1 MSGFDKFAWIRA
13 VRDDHR
19 FTIGEKYVLQNLA
32 WTYPKNGSAELYV
45 RQQNAAA
52 RLGVS
57 IRKVKDSYS
66 KARKLG
72 YFLLVDQR
80 HRGKR
85 GDLDTYELRMPQ
97 EVGAVC
103 APTSQELVHEMSEV
117 GARNSKSRCTSE
129 PADLQEGH
137 HKGSRRGSGRDAAD
151 AADALS
157 DLSDIED
164 DPEPPAYCGAHM
176 PYGTTNPRGCG
187 ACGAASR
194 KNKGW
199 KKREADRERARAA
212 ARREA
217 KANCRLC
224 AGTGFVDVDDGDNTG
239 LHPTTARCRCN
250 PREEG
255 VGAA

>member
-1 MSGFDKFAWIRA
+1 MSGFDKFTWIRA

-45 RQQNAAA
+45 RQENAAA

-66 KARKLG
+66 KARELG
-72 YFLLVDQR
+72 YLVLADQR

-85 GDLDTYELRMPQ
+85 GDFDTHELRMPH
-97 EVGAVC
+97 EVGAES
-103 APTSQELVHEMSEV
+103 APTSQKLVHEMSEE
-117 GARNSKSRCTSE
+117 GAQNPQSRCTGKLS
-129 PADLQEGH
+129 DLQERH
-137 HKGSRRGSGRDAAD
+137 HKGYRRGSQRDM
-151 AADALS
+151 ADALS
-157 DLSDIED
+157 TLPEIED
-164 DPEPPAYCGAHM
+164 DPEPPAYCPAHM
-176 PYGTTNPRGCG
+176 PYGTTDPRGCG

-194 KNKGW
+194 KNKAW
-199 KKREADRERARAA
+199 KERQGDRERARAA